1 MIMKKNILFL
11 ILLFSSFSLFA
22 SRLPPPKIEN
32 ITLNNYEYSASDEFS
47 FFFRKVIIVKTN
59 LKTNESEKIKIYTVF
74 YNIFKETDVQD
85 IFIKRM
91 ELKNNF
97 EIEIQ
102 NEKNEIFIL
111 DTTTNK
117 VKKIK

>member
-1 MIMKKNILFL
+1 MKKNILFL
-11 ILLFSSFSLFA
+11 ILLFLSFSLFA
-22 SRLPPPKIEN
+22 KRVVPTKIEN
-32 ITLNNYEYSASDEFS
+32 FTINNYEYSISDEFS
-47 FFFRKVIIVKTN
+47 FFFRKVIIIKTN

-91 ELKNNF
+91 KLKNNF

-102 NEKNEIFIL
+102 NEKNEIFVL
-111 DTTTNK
+111 DTNTDK
-117 VKKIK
+117 VKRIK